1 MTSLIGPEHL
11 YDGDVAVYL
20 CGPPPMVES
29 VRTHFADTGVVPT
42 GFYYEKFA
50 LSGPARRRRREPG
63 RRRPTRSRRDRG
75 RGAAGHRRART
86 PTGRR

>member
-1 MTSLIGPEHL
+1 MTSLIKASHL

-29 VRTHFADTGVVPT
+29 VRTHVTKAGIEPT

-50 LSGPARRRRREPG
+50 LAHA
-63 RRRPTRSRRDRG
+63 
-75 RGAAGHRRART
+75 GAAPEAGDSAHTNCGRPQPNRRC
-86 PTGRR
+86 